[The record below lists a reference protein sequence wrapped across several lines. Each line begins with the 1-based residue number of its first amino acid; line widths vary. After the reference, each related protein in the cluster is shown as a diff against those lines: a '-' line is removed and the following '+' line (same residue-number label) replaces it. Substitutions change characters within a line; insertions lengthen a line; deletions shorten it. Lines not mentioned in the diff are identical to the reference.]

1 MDAAIAR
8 ARPASPAQLPAAIA
22 SLTDL
27 LDSEESLTPTVV
39 GAAVLEHLVGTVP
52 GTRAA
57 SLTQLRSKRPAT
69 TVAASDQVAVAI
81 DALQYV
87 ARQGPCLDA
96 LASGRPVVV
105 RDLTADPRWPNLNR
119 RAVGTTS
126 VRATASMPIVAPG
139 FLGSLNLYA
148 ELPGAFCGDQ
158 QPAVMSAAAVARLT
172 IIAIA
177 HRNKAR
183 NLAVALESN
192 RRIGVAI
199 GILMSHR
206 RCTYGQ
212 AFAAMVAASQLGH
225 RKLHD
230 LAEDVIHTGALPQ
243 VATSPA
249 ASLGSATRSA

>member
-1 MDAAIAR
+1 MDAAAPR
-8 ARPASPAQLPAAIA
+8 ARPVSPAQLPAAIA
-22 SLTDL
+22 GLTDL
-27 LDSEESLTPTVV
+27 LDSEGSLTPTVV

-57 SLTQLRSKRPAT
+57 SLTHLRSKRPAT
-69 TVAASDQVAVAI
+69 TVAASDRVAAEI
-81 DALQYV
+81 DELQYA

-96 LASGRPVVV
+96 IASGRPVVV
-105 RDLTADPRWPNLNR
+105 RDLAEDPRWPNLNR
-119 RAVGTTS
+119 RAVGTAS

-139 FLGSLNLYA
+139 FVGSLNLYA
-148 ELPGAFCGDQ
+148 ESPGAFCGDQ

-172 IIAIA
+172 IIAVT

-183 NLAVALESN
+183 NLAIALDSN

-206 RCTYGQ
+206 RCTYDQ
-212 AFAAMVAASQLGH
+212 AFAAMVAASQQGH

-230 LAEDVIHTGALPQ
+230 LAEEVIHTGALPQ
-243 VATSPA
+243 AATAPA
-249 ASLGSATRSA
+249 TSLGSATRTA